1 MASAKHHP
9 IKHARLFVDC
19 DKRLTSFQAALTLVS
34 LDLSLDQAKGSMRA
48 GGNAGGGGG
57 ADGAMPL
64 RLPGP
69 AVRNGGGPRTPALGG
84 GATFG
89 AGLSGNGGRLGVLSL
104 APPRACTPAPHH
116 AHGASRR
123 RLARPRAALDVLR
136 RLRARLRVLARHTRH
151 TSEPPAGPRGRPVAS
166 TTQLP
171 RAAAARSC
179 FLFFCHCCFTW
190 RV

>member
-1 MASAKHHP
+1 VASAKHHP

-19 DKRLTSFQAALTLVS
+19 DERLTSYQAALTLVS

-48 GGNAGGGGG
+48 GGNAGGGG

-104 APPRACTPAPHH
+104 APPRACTPAPRH

-123 RLARPRAALDVLR
+123 RLARARAALDVLR

-179 FLFFCHCCFTW
+179 FLFFCHCCYTW